1 MYKHDTKT
9 PLLIL
14 CCCTNKEGRG
24 GGQSRDNEEFFCWVP
39 HLEDNKKCR
48 LSLSQHHNDR
58 LQKRSIGIGSKDKR
72 GEKVENA
79 GLKSWLQEICLD
91 MFGIVVA
98 SNLSGDYSLCS
109 PPPTEQ
115 SFVSE
120 REMAL
125 DYKPSEEFL
134 VNSLQPL
141 VDFDVTGSKELWLI
155 QCPMSH
161 IPEIEGKELKVSL
174 GEDGVLGR
182 FEDSSGKEVEL
193 VSFVSQEGDAS
204 VIIPTENESKI
215 VGKISRRVSLV
226 RFPEPEEL
234 LQTFKTQQKSVR
246 AVMSSSLKN
255 SNPALSSRRKS
266 GQSSLRHP
274 ASTRS
279 SRDKSLFT
287 GVTETPKSSK
297 RKHSEPSASKHASGS
312 SDKSKKKVKTE
323 K

>member
-1 MYKHDTKT
+1 
-9 PLLIL
+9 
-14 CCCTNKEGRG
+14 
-24 GGQSRDNEEFFCWVP
+24 
-39 HLEDNKKCR
+39 
-48 LSLSQHHNDR
+48 
-58 LQKRSIGIGSKDKR
+58 
-72 GEKVENA
+72 
-79 GLKSWLQEICLD
+79 
-91 MFGIVVA
+91 
-98 SNLSGDYSLCS
+98 
-109 PPPTEQ
+109 
-115 SFVSE
+115 
-120 REMAL
+120 MAL
-125 DYKPSEEFL
+125 DYKPSEDFE

-155 QCPMSH
+155 QCPMGH
-161 IPEIEGKELKVSL
+161 FPEIEGKEFKVKL

-193 VSFVSQEGDAS
+193 VSFASQEGDAT
-204 VIIPTENESKI
+204 VIIPYENESKI

-234 LQTFKTQQKSVR
+234 LETLKVQNKQKALG

-279 SRDKSLFT
+279 SREKSKSLFA
-287 GVTETPKSSK
+287 ETPKSSK

-312 SDKSKKKVKTE
+312 SDRSGKSKKKVKTE